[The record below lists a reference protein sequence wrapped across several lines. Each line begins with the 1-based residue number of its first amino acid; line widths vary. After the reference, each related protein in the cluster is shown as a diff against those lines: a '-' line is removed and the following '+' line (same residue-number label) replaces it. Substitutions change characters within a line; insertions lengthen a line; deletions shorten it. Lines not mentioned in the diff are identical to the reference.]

1 MKLPPKSTGSG
12 LETAPIMTKHYAVL
26 GSPILHSKSPLIH
39 SAIFNHLSTD
49 ADYKSHDVVDL
60 ASFLKSKH
68 GLSGLSLTMPLKD
81 QAFAVANELDFWAQR
96 TESVNTLKKTES
108 GWAGYNTDVFGLR
121 QATNDLT
128 FQSVAVLGTGA
139 TARSALAAFQ
149 GSKLMLWGR
158 DQDAAKKLADR
169 FDASKKDLEN
179 ALSADLVVSTIP
191 GQALSGLIPHGT
203 DYPGV
208 LISADYGIDAHLAGA
223 SFEKAMSGLQMLIW
237 QAVGQQRIFT
247 GLDPNAPLRDEEIL
261 IEAIKRAL
269 DMAK

>member
-1 MKLPPKSTGSG
+1 
-12 LETAPIMTKHYAVL
+12 
-26 GSPILHSKSPLIH
+26 LIH
-39 SAIFNHLSTD
+39 KIIFDHLTTD
-49 ADYKSHDVVDL
+49 ADYTSHDVIEL
-60 ASFLKSKH
+60 ASFLESNR

-81 QAFAVANELDFWAQR
+81 QAFALASDLDFWAQR

-121 QATNDLT
+121 QAASDLT

-158 DQDAAKKLADR
+158 DQDAAKKLADG
-169 FDASKKDLEN
+169 FDASKEDLEN

-191 GQALSGLIPHGT
+191 GQALSGLISQGT

-208 LISADYGIDAHLAGA
+208 IISADYGIDAYQAGA
-223 SFEKAMSGLQMLIW
+223 SFKTFVSGLEMLIW

-247 GLDPNAPLRDEEIL
+247 GLGPNAPLRDEEIL
-261 IEAIKRAL
+261 IEAIRQAL

>member
-1 MKLPPKSTGSG
+1 
-12 LETAPIMTKHYAVL
+12 MTSHYAVL
-26 GSPILHSKSPLIH
+26 GSPISHSKSPLIH
-39 SAIFNHLSTD
+39 KIIFDHLTTD
-49 ADYKSHDVVDL
+49 ADYTSHDVIEL
-60 ASFLKSKH
+60 ASFLESNR

-81 QAFAVANELDFWAQR
+81 QAFALASDLDFWAQR

-121 QATNDLT
+121 QAASDLT

-169 FDASKKDLEN
+169 FDASKEDLEN

-191 GQALSGLIPHGT
+191 GQALSGLISQGT

-208 LISADYGIDAHLAGA
+208 IISADYGIDAYQAGA
-223 SFEKAMSGLQMLIW
+223 SFKTFVSGLEMLIW

-247 GLDPNAPLRDEEIL
+247 GLGPNAPLRDEEIL
-261 IEAIKRAL
+261 IEAIKQAL

>member
-1 MKLPPKSTGSG
+1 
-12 LETAPIMTKHYAVL
+12 
-26 GSPILHSKSPLIH
+26 LIH
-39 SAIFNHLSTD
+39 KIIFDHLTTD
-49 ADYKSHDVVDL
+49 ADYTSHDVIEL
-60 ASFLKSKH
+60 ASFLESNR

-81 QAFAVANELDFWAQR
+81 QAFALASDLDFWAQR

-121 QATNDLT
+121 QAASDLT

-149 GSKLMLWGR
+149 GSELMLWGR
-158 DQDAAKKLADR
+158 DKDAAKKLADR
-169 FDASKKDLEN
+169 FDASKEDLEN

-191 GQALSGLIPHGT
+191 GQALSGLISQGT

-208 LISADYGIDAHLAGA
+208 LISADYGIDAYQAGA
-223 SFEKAMSGLQMLIW
+223 SFKTFVSGLEMLIW

-261 IEAIKRAL
+261 IEAIRQAL

>member
-1 MKLPPKSTGSG
+1 MPLTSTGNG
-12 LETAPIMTKHYAVL
+12 FGTAQIMTKHYAVL
-26 GSPILHSKSPLIH
+26 GSPISHSKSPLIH
-39 SAIFNHLSTD
+39 TTIFNHLNTD
-49 ADYKSHDVVDL
+49 ADYHSHDVVDL

-68 GLSGLSLTMPLKD
+68 GLAGLSLTMPLKD

-96 TESVNTLKKTES
+96 SESVNTLKKTES

-121 QATNDLT
+121 QAANLLT

-149 GSKLMLWGR
+149 DSNLMLWGR
-158 DQDAAKKLADR
+158 NQDSAKDLSKR
-169 FDASKKDLEN
+169 FDASNQDLMA

-191 GQALSGLIPHGT
+191 GSALSGLTSKDSRHPGT
-203 DYPGV
+203 
-208 LISADYGIDAHLAGA
+208 LISADYGTDAYQAGT
-223 SFEKAMSGLQMLIW
+223 SFENAISGLEMLMW

-247 GLDPNAPLRDEEIL
+247 GLGLNAPLPDEEIL
-261 IEAIKRAL
+261 IEAIRRAL